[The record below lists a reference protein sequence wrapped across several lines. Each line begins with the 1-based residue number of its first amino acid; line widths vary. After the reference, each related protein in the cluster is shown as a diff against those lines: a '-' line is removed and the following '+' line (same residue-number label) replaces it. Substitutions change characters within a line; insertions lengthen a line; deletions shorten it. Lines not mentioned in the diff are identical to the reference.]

1 MSAYTDQDDIERLK
15 SWWKNYG
22 TALVTGVLLGLLLLF
37 GNKYWQHYKES
48 RLVAASE
55 LYDQLLQNQRLKQA
69 EAVRAAG
76 EKLVQEYAATPYA
89 GLAALLLAQTRY
101 QAGDV
106 AGAKQHLKWA
116 MAEGGSPATV
126 HAARL
131 RLARLLAGEGEPEDA
146 LALIE
151 IKDQA
156 GYVAEYQELKGD
168 LLVALNRRAEARA
181 AYRAALKHLGSS
193 SYQSVLQMKL
203 DELGPE
209 KSE

>member
-1 MSAYTDQDDIERLK
+1 VSAYTDQDDIERLK
-15 SWWKNYG
+15 DWWKNYG
-22 TALVTGVLLGLLLLF
+22 AALITGVVLGLLLLF

-55 LYDQLLQNQRLKQA
+55 LYDQLLQSQRLKQA
-69 EAVRAAG
+69 EAVRVAG

-106 AGAKQHLKWA
+106 VGAKQHLKWA
-116 MAEGGSPATV
+116 MEESGSPATG

-131 RLARLLAGEGEPEDA
+131 RLARLLAGAGESEAA

-151 IKDQA
+151 VKDKA
-156 GYVAEYQELKGD
+156 GFVAEYQELKGD
-168 LLVALNRRAEARA
+168 LLVALNRRDEARA
-181 AYRAALKHLGSS
+181 VYRDALKHLGSS

-209 KSE
+209 KNE